1 MLVIQ
6 LVKKQLTALLISL
19 FACSAFAE
27 NIDQEGRKWVTA
39 SDLST
44 IKSSS
49 PKALDI
55 KKIFKQFIIQDNNI
69 NKCLFPEIYQSND
82 RGSEIIDKWWN
93 DIENEGRLKR
103 SHYLKLK
110 MRLAQKIMPANLA
123 EDYLFNGL
131 SPEWQ
136 KQFDQAEKRY
146 AKIVSIK
153 SMDECR
159 IIGKYATD
167 LVEEYDETN
176 QKWRKSFI
184 NP

>member
-1 MLVIQ
+1 M
-6 LVKKQLTALLISL
+6 KKQLTALLLSL
-19 FACSAFAE
+19 LACSAFAE
-27 NIDQEGRKWVTA
+27 KTDQEGRKWITA
-39 SDLST
+39 TDLSE

-49 PKALDI
+49 PKPKALNV

-93 DIENEGRLKR
+93 DTENDGRLKR

-131 SPEWQ
+131 SPELQ
-136 KQFDQAEKRY
+136 KQFEQVEKRY
-146 AKIVSIK
+146 AKTVSIK
-153 SMDECR
+153 SMNECR
-159 IIGKYATD
+159 RIGKYATD

-176 QKWRKSFI
+176 QKWRKSFP